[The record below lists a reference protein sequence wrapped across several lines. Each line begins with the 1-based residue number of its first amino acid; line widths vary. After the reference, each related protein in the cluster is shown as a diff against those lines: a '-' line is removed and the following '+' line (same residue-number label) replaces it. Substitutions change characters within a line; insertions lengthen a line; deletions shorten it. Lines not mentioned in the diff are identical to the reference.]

1 MHFDKDCVEMT
12 KHTSLAIALTAT
24 TFLCTPAVASSLT
37 PTLGE
42 NSVFSY
48 SEGSENDYNFTL
60 QEADAEGNL
69 TTKYYKIDLKPEAFA
84 TSPRIR
90 WIAVGEDQKDDAD
103 VVEVKLPNKE
113 TKYFKYTYT
122 PESGRTVYNTPQG
135 SLSGD
140 VNADYEIG
148 RAHV

>member
-37 PTLGE
+37 PTLGK

-48 SEGSENDYNFTL
+48 SEGSQNDYNFTL

-69 TTKYYKIDLKPEAFA
+69 TPNITKS
-84 TSPRIR
+84 T
-90 WIAVGEDQKDDAD
+90 
-103 VVEVKLPNKE
+103 
-113 TKYFKYTYT
+113 
-122 PESGRTVYNTPQG
+122 
-135 SLSGD
+135 
-140 VNADYEIG
+140 
-148 RAHV
+148 